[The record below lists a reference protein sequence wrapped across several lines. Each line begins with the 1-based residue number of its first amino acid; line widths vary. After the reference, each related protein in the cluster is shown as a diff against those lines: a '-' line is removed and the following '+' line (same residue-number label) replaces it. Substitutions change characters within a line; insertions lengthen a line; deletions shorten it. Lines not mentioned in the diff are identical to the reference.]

1 MYTRIMTAILVSA
14 IIATTAALLMNALG
28 PLKAMAMSRDF
39 DVNPQTGNPHP
50 FGEPTGNPHLSPQ
63 CTGDPHGQ
71 RGFEKGT
78 CPGGQ

>member
-39 DVNPQTGNPHP
+39 DVNPQTGQSAS
-50 FGEPTGNPHLSPQ
+50 FW
-63 CTGDPHGQ
+63 
-71 RGFEKGT
+71 
-78 CPGGQ
+78 